1 VKLKPTTLWN
11 ASLAAIAA
19 MTQAPTRT
27 AAPSVDDLVRSL
39 YPPEDNPKPRTPW
52 ASDEEKIRRAK
63 EKRERKRNARMLG
76 MLKLATPYLPELCWQ
91 CCGRREVQCF
101 ESEVNP
107 TGYRPC
113 PECKGAGYGE
123 SLETMWKRKGITPFT
138 INRADGGGR

>member
-1 VKLKPTTLWN
+1 MRLNPATLWT

-19 MTQAPTRT
+19 MTQPPTRT

-63 EKRERKRNARMLG
+63 EKRKRKRNARMLG
-76 MLKLATPYLPELCWQ
+76 MLKLATPRLTERCWM
-91 CCGRREVQCF
+91 CCGLREVQCLQ
-101 ESEVNP
+101 SAVNP
-107 TGYRPC
+107 SGYRPC

-123 SLETMWKRKGITPFT
+123 SLETMWKRKGITPFSGK
-138 INRADGGGR
+138 AAK